1 MQATYSETSKDD
13 LSDAKD
19 VNTWYAL
26 EHFLKQIQQE
36 MQEEIDR

>member
-13 LSDAKD
+13 LSNAKD

-26 EHFLKQIQQE
+26 EHFFKANTARNARR
-36 MQEEIDR
+36 DR